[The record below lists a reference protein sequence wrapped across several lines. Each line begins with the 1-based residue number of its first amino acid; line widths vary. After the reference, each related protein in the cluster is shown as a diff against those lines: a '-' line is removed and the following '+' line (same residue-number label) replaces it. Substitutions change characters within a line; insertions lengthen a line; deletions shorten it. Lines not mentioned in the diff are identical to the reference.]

1 MSESRKM
8 PAKRTED
15 CGLDVRVLIV
25 AVEVCEVASV
35 KKQEASNWRK
45 ELNRPDRM

>member
-1 MSESRKM
+1 MSASRKM

-25 AVEVCEVASV
+25 AVEVCEVMPSISE
-35 KKQEASNWRK
+35 EARS
-45 ELNRPDRM
+45 EQLA